1 MKTRLLIILLALIIV
16 LSACSDK
23 KKTTQGLDITDAADT
38 WRYTTPEG
46 MIQDTDISKNVEIR
60 LTNRF
65 PVWRDSIGAAVDISI
80 KNISKSHLGARG
92 LAHLIIY
99 TYDTKE
105 PIYWSNIDIALGTP
119 AEPSMMSVFSLPVGV
134 SKDFSVALLES
145 TWESIHAQ
153 GWPDQPFYS
162 LVPTGKYLM
171 RFEFELY
178 DDADKPVG
186 TLLSNFIRFTT
197 VISSPETII
206 PKGES
211 K

>member
-153 GWPDQPFYS
+153 SWPDQPFYS

>member
-1 MKTRLLIILLALIIV
+1 MKTRLFILLVLAIIF

-23 KKTTQGLDITDAADT
+23 KQSTQGIDITDAADT

-46 MIQDTDISKNVEIR
+46 TLQNTDISKNVDIR

-92 LAHLIIY
+92 LAHLIVY
-99 TYDTKE
+99 TFDTKE
-105 PIYWSNIDIALGTP
+105 PIYWSNIDIALGAP
-119 AEPSMMSVFSLPVGV
+119 ADPGIMSVLSLPVGA

-145 TWESIHAQ
+145 TWESIQSQA
-153 GWPDQPFYS
+153 WPDKPFYM
-162 LVPTGKYLM
+162 LIPTGKYLM

-178 DDADKPVG
+178 DESDKPLG

-197 VISSPETII
+197 VLSSPETII
-206 PKGES
+206 PQGEQ